1 MSKIITVC
9 GSSGSGKS
17 LLSCILAEELSAKDE
32 VLLINYSA
40 DVPMHPV
47 WQPLQQVNRIKS
59 LGNVLSSAEIN
70 IATLSESIEIHEKNK
85 DIGLLGYVSGN
96 TPMDFIDNTCRKSL
110 DLIKSAMN
118 ITDGY
123 IIIDCCSDFND
134 VFRPAAIEMAD
145 TALMTLTPDLRG
157 LQYYCTQK
165 ELLMSS
171 PVFKFNEMKVLAGN
185 AKEYYPLV
193 EMGLM
198 IENGFFGVLD
208 YIEDLERSALQGDMF
223 TCSGFL
229 SSSYQTALDKLLAVI
244 E

>member
-9 GSSGSGKS
+9 GNPGSGKS
-17 LLSCILAEELSAKDE
+17 LLSCILAEQLSAKDE
-32 VLLINYSA
+32 VLLINYSD
-40 DVPMHPV
+40 DVPMHPI
-47 WQPLQQVNRIKS
+47 WQPTQQVNRVKS

-96 TPMDFIDNTCRKSL
+96 TPMEFIDNTYRKSI

-123 IIIDCCSDFND
+123 IIIDCGSEFGD
-134 VFRPAAIEMAD
+134 VFRPAALEMAD
-145 TALMTLTPDLRG
+145 TALMVLTPDLRG
-157 LQYYCTQK
+157 LHYYCTQK
-165 ELLMSS
+165 EMLSS
-171 PVFKFNEMKVLAGN
+171 NPAFKFSEIKVLAGN
-185 AKEYYPLV
+185 AKDYCPISQ
-193 EMGLM
+193 MSLM
-198 IENGFFGVLD
+198 VDNGFFGVLN
-208 YIEDLERSALQGDMF
+208 YIDDLERCTLQGDMF

-229 SSSYQTALDKLLAVI
+229 SSYYKNAVDKLLAVI